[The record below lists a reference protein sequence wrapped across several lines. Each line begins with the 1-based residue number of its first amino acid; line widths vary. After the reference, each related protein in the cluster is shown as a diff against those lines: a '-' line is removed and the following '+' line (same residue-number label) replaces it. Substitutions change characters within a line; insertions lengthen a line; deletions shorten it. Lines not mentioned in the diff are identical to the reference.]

1 MERRAIIGVTLTT
14 SLVLL
19 CAAGA
24 GAAEDKA
31 GPAGVEEAFGKFAR
45 AVKDDKFDE
54 VVKYIAPP
62 GDKVWINLAAV
73 QAAAAKYEA
82 TLTQKFGKSDGR
94 SFLEQFHKP
103 KLAER
108 YYEARGTIHEVKD
121 LGKDRA
127 LVTVWTK
134 GPRFG
139 NDAERIYERK
149 FTAVKVDGQWKF
161 QLQPPY
167 GGGSP
172 VVKKV
177 KRTAPDGKAV
187 EVYAEHDPTGS
198 PGDEKNWKELKPS
211 TYEGAEEELRLE
223 AEFYAK
229 FTEMLS
235 TQMEQVHKGSY
246 KTRKEALDTL
256 EKAFREQYERARKEL
271 KKESPRP

>member
-1 MERRAIIGVTLTT
+1 MERRAIIDAMLTT

-24 GAAEDKA
+24 GAAEEKA
-31 GPAGVEEAFGKFAR
+31 GPAGVEAAFGKFAL

-82 TLTQKFGKSDGR
+82 ALTQKFGKSDKR
-94 SFLEQFHKP
+94 SFLEQFGKP
-103 KLAER
+103 NLAER
-108 YYEARGTIHEVKD
+108 YYEARGTIRAVKEI
-121 LGKDRA
+121 GKDRA

-134 GPRFG
+134 GPRFRDDG
-139 NDAERIYERK
+139 DRIYERK

-161 QLQPPY
+161 QLPPPL

-172 VVKKV
+172 VVKAV
-177 KRTAPDGKAV
+177 NRTDPDGKAV
-187 EVYAEHDPTGS
+187 EVYAEHNPKGS
-198 PGDEKNWKELKPS
+198 PDQKYWEELKPS
-211 TYEGAEEELRLE
+211 SYEGAEEELKLG
-223 AEFYAK
+223 AELYARIA
-229 FTEMLS
+229 EVLP
-235 TQMEQVHKGSY
+235 TQMERVQKGSY

-256 EKAFREQYERARKEL
+256 EKAVRELSERVLKEL
-271 KKESPRP
+271 KKGSSRP